1 MKAYILKIIG
11 AAILAVFTD
20 ILSPSGWKKY
30 IGIVTGIILLTV
42 IISPVANWRDIDVM
56 SGFETS
62 DEIISSGKTLY
73 ADTLRLEFS
82 KKVANDV
89 RERIKQEF
97 DKETQVEV
105 EIEVSSEGQ
114 IEKISKII
122 IRGKN
127 LDSAVSDRV
136 SYIYNVDEV
145 ILDAF

>member
-1 MKAYILKIIG
+1 
-11 AAILAVFTD
+11 
-20 ILSPSGWKKY
+20 
-30 IGIVTGIILLTV
+30 
-42 IISPVANWRDIDVM
+42 VANWRDIDVM